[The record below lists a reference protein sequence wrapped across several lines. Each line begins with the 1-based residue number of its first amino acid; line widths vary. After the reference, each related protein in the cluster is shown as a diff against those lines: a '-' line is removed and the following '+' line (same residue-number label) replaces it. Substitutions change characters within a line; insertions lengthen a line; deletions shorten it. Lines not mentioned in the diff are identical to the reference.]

1 VNGQPAAYSVEFN
14 LVTRTIAPEVIA
26 MIDSEPD
33 AAASA
38 SPSRHA
44 GGTSSPA
51 VASADAAFWADAP
64 HSIASYEAF
73 LRDLPELL
81 QTHAG
86 WCVAYANGIRL
97 GIARRRCREFYE
109 KLNAIDCDPS
119 QILVFTIEPQRPPQ
133 QVEIGLL
140 EVLDDSQ

>member
-1 VNGQPAAYSVEFN
+1 
-14 LVTRTIAPEVIA
+14 
-26 MIDSEPD
+26 MIDSEIGNG
-33 AAASA
+33 ASA
-38 SPSRHA
+38 SPSCA
-44 GGTSSPA
+44 ASGTSPSD
-51 VASADAAFWADAP
+51 VATANAAFWADAP

-81 QTHAG
+81 QTHPG

-97 GIARRRCREFYE
+97 GIARRRRREFYE
-109 KLNAIDCDPS
+109 KLNEVDCDPS
-119 QILVFTIEPQRPPQ
+119 QVLVFTIEPQRPPQ